1 MTSLPTGSDTGPE
14 NDGASC
20 TPEESPRGGSAG
32 EDAPERL
39 QKFLSRAGVTSRR
52 GAEDLIVAGRVSV
65 NGAIA
70 SALGTKITAGRDE
83 VRVDGR
89 PVVLPST
96 LWYVMLNKPAGV
108 VTTLDDPQGRPTVAR
123 FVPADAPRLFPVGRL
138 DAATTGLLLLTNDGQ
153 LAHALMHPR
162 HHVPKVYHAKVDGV
176 PDAEDLRRL
185 REGIDLDDGMTAPA
199 EARLL
204 ERLSNGAAVVEL
216 VLREGRKRQVRR
228 MLSAIGHPVR
238 ELTRVAYG
246 PLPLGGLALG
256 SARRLTDDEVRRL
269 HDVASGGAA

>member
-1 MTSLPTGSDTGPE
+1 MTSLPTGNDTGPAK
-14 NDGASC
+14 NGASG
-20 TPEESPRGGSAG
+20 TSEESPRTRSAD

-39 QKFLSRAGVTSRR
+39 QKFLSRAGVSSRR

-65 NGAIA
+65 NGTVV
-70 SALGTKITAGRDE
+70 SALGTKVIAGRDE

-89 PVVLPST
+89 PVALPST

-108 VTTLDDPQGRPTVAR
+108 VTTLDDPQGRLTVAR

-162 HHVPKVYHAKVDGV
+162 HHVPKMYHATVDGV
-176 PDAEDLRRL
+176 PDGEDLRRL
-185 REGIDLDDGMTAPA
+185 RVGIDLDDGMTAPA

-204 ERLSNGAAVVEL
+204 ERSSDGTAVVEL

-228 MLSAIGHPVR
+228 MLSAISHPVR
-238 ELTRVAYG
+238 KLARVAYG
-246 PLPLGGLALG
+246 PLPLGGLAVG
-256 SARRLTDDEVRRL
+256 SVRRLTDDEVRLL
-269 HDVASGGAA
+269 HDAAFGGTA